1 MLGRLLRAV
10 LGIRRCVVVRSIS
23 VALCALI
30 CSGFISVVAFVT
42 VFLLVSLVW
51 GYDASWEYVI
61 IPTIVVF
68 GVSYFVVRRLID
80 TQVR

>member
-1 MLGRLLRAV
+1 MRAA
-10 LGIRRCVVVRSIS
+10 LGIRRCDVVRSIS

-30 CSGFISVVAFVT
+30 CSGFISTVAFVS

-51 GYDASWEYVI
+51 GYDASWEHVI
-61 IPTIVVF
+61 IPTLVVF

-80 TQVR
+80 AQVS